1 MRILPGDCILSPS
14 PLQRIRMLSK
24 LMARTLTAIFGAG
37 VILVGLI
44 GFVIPHFFGTHLSL
58 MHNLVHLIS
67 GVVALYGVLAGARS
81 FCFVFG
87 MFYGLLGMLG
97 FIAGRT
103 MALLIPG
110 VEVAVTDSHLL
121 AIIPDTLILSTN
133 DHVLHI
139 VLSLVFL
146 LAGLLLKPGTS
157 PAATLKSYEPC
168 VME

>member
-1 MRILPGDCILSPS
+1 
-14 PLQRIRMLSK
+14 
-24 LMARTLTAIFGAG
+24 
-37 VILVGLI
+37 
-44 GFVIPHFFGTHLSL
+44 
-58 MHNLVHLIS
+58 
-67 GVVALYGVLAGARS
+67 VVALYGVLAGARS

>member
-1 MRILPGDCILSPS
+1 MQDTSASSLANSPDAPS
-14 PLQRIRMLSK
+14 APSVSAPTAL
-24 LMARTLTAIFGAG
+24 AETLG
-37 VILVGLI
+37 
-44 GFVIPHFFGTHLSL
+44 GT
-58 MHNLVHLIS
+58 S
-67 GVVALYGVLAGARS
+67 GTLEELAGARS